1 MGKTVQSEESFRS
14 SILEIRL
21 ELGIVV
27 GVAVVEKNDE
37 KVGPM
42 QTWKSGNTAD
52 AQIHISAILYPRC
65 SNWSTLL
72 FNNFPK

>member
-37 KVGPM
+37 KVGPR
-42 QTWKSGNTAD
+42 QTWKKRKYGRCAD
-52 AQIHISAILYPRC
+52 TYLCYFVSKM
-65 SNWSTLL
+65 
-72 FNNFPK
+72 F

>member
-14 SILEIRL
+14 GILEIRL

-37 KVGPM
+37 KVGPR
-42 QTWKSGNTAD
+42 QTWKKRK
-52 AQIHISAILYPRC
+52 YPRC

-72 FNNFPK
+72 FNSNFPKGIIIL

>member
-37 KVGPM
+37 KVGPR
-42 QTWKSGNTAD
+42 QTWKKRKYSRCAD
-52 AQIHISAILYPRC
+52 TSLCYFV
-65 SNWSTLL
+65 SKM
-72 FNNFPK
+72 F